1 MTKVVIIGAIL
12 TAIMML
18 IFTKI
23 DPNLSSNQGQSS
35 SISQVEKDYV
45 TCTIS
50 GEVNRPGSYVLNSDS
65 TLLDLISNAGGLT
78 ANADDLAFNSSIFL
92 IDGMDYYI
100 ANKSKTPDTCV
111 VETIEKVNINSAS
124 KEELMQINGIG
135 ASTAQ
140 AIIDYREK
148 NGEFTYIEELKNVP
162 GIGNATFE
170 KIKDYVVIY

>member
-12 TAIMML
+12 TAILML

-23 DPNLSSNQGQSS
+23 DPNISSNQGQSS
-35 SISQVEKDYV
+35 STTQVSKDYV

-100 ANKSKTPDTCV
+100 AKKTKTPDTCEI
-111 VETIEKVNINSAS
+111 ETIDKVNINTAS
-124 KEELMQINGIG
+124 KEELMQVNGIG
-135 ASTAQ
+135 ASIAD
-140 AIIDYREK
+140 AIINYREQY
-148 NGEFTYIEELKNVP
+148 GEFTYLEELKNVS